1 MLKFLQSLA
10 LEFPHFCR
18 QVFPGNFGWQGK
30 ISFTEKCIENFEKVV
45 LAQVTPPKFLSR
57 NLRSEDLVYN
67 SYIFFSE
74 QPFYGNY
81 STLDSAHIIQTLY
94 NFSRSC
100 LPVKMA
106 SINVIR
112 SISIVPFAFLACG
125 RCKLRSEVYAQ
136 AIRLLIDLYL

>member
-1 MLKFLQSLA
+1 MVARK
-10 LEFPHFCR
+10 
-18 QVFPGNFGWQGK
+18 N
-30 ISFTEKCIENFEKVV
+30 SFTEKCIENFEEVV

-67 SYIFFSE
+67 SYIYFFSE

-81 STLDSAHIIQTLY
+81 STLDSAHITQTLY

-112 SISIVPFAFLACG
+112 SISVVPFAFLACG

-136 AIRLLIDLYL
+136 AIRLLIDLYF